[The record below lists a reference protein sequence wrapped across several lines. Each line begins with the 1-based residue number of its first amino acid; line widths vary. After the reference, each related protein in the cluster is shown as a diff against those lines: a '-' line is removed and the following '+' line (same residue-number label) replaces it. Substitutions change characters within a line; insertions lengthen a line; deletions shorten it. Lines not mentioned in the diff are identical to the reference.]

1 MELMD
6 YLESA
11 RESLFRWEA
20 LQEYR
25 VDDEDDMDDWWS
37 FLQKKSASGVVLQR
51 VRMIRFPLND
61 YTKKELHVHAMSN
74 MHGDDIRVIE
84 DLEVRDCLQ
93 DFWLVDD
100 AVVISMKYGNG
111 GEYLGFE
118 VSTVDIDTY
127 RSFRDAVWTASGPLS
142 ELEENMQ

>member
-1 MELMD
+1 MD

-11 RESLFRWEA
+11 KKSLFRWEA

-25 VDDEDDMDDWWS
+25 VDDEDDMDDWWA

-61 YTKKELHVHAMSN
+61 YTKKELQVHAMSN

-142 ELEENMQ
+142 ELEENLH